1 MSVEGRSAAPGRR
14 AVVRWSWRMF
24 RREWR
29 QQLLVL
35 TLLTLAVAAAVTGA
49 SMATN
54 AASQGGGSFG
64 NATARV
70 HVDAEDPVRAEAVLD
85 QVRARFGE
93 VEVIGHEIVSLPGS
107 AEPLDIRAQ
116 APGGHFGGPTL
127 ALRHGRYPTAS
138 GEVALTGDAADR
150 LSTAVGDEVELGRR
164 TWKVVGEV
172 ENPDDLDD
180 EFALVAPG
188 SDFTPTSFVVL
199 ADLNARG
206 TADPDLPGATG
217 PGFGVEGAPSDDAA
231 VAALV
236 LVVVTLTMSL
246 VALIAAA
253 GFVVVAQRRQRQLG
267 LLAALGATERHLRL
281 VMLANG
287 LIVGAFAALVG
298 GALGV
303 AGWIAAA
310 PAVEGAAGHRLDRLG
325 LPWGLILESLLIAVL
340 ASSAA
345 AWWPAR
351 AIARVPV
358 MAALSRRPV
367 RPVAVHRSLIAAIVL
382 LGGGVAAISGSRPT
396 GDVRPLVLIGGV
408 LAVVIGVVLVSPTA
422 IRVLAVPAGR
432 LPFAPRLALRDLV
445 RYQARAAAALAAIT
459 LGLGVSV
466 GIIVIAKANEPRS
479 DEGNL
484 SSSQLLVHVAPLVSG
499 GGPQLERSP
508 IDLSRFDAAAARV
521 GAAVGDDDPLPL
533 DIARNPSP
541 AEVGAPQEAIV
552 AVVPIDH
559 GFRGGDHPFVATP
572 AVLASL
578 GVDPGEIDPS
588 SELLTSKDPHLVL
601 LDTSVRPDRDSTAN
615 TNANHTQVIDLP
627 AYSSAPH
634 SLITEHAMEAHGW
647 VATRFGWLLESDT
660 PFTAAQI
667 AAAEQA
673 AAQSGLAVEA
683 RSQED
688 GLAALRTGSAG
699 VGGLLALAIVAM
711 TMGLLR
717 GEAAQDLRTLTAT
730 GAAARTRRTLTATT
744 AGALALLGVVLS
756 TAGAYAAVVAGY
768 HTELDRLVPLP
779 TTHLLLLAVGL
790 PLAASAGGWLLA
802 GREPRTFSRQALD

>member
-1 MSVEGRSAAPGRR
+1 
-14 AVVRWSWRMF
+14 MF

-35 TLLTLAVAAAVTGA
+35 TLVTLVVGVAVAGA

-54 AASQGGGSFG
+54 AASRGDGGFG

-70 HVDAEDPVRAEAVLD
+70 HVDAEDPDRAEAVLD
-85 QVRARFGE
+85 QVRQRFGE

-116 APGGHFGGPTL
+116 EPGGRFGGPTL

-138 GEVALTGDAADR
+138 GELALTAEAADR
-150 LSTAVGDEVELGRR
+150 LSTAVGDEVEMARR
-164 TWKVVGEV
+164 TWNVVGEV
-172 ENPDDLDD
+172 ENPADLAD

-199 ADLNARG
+199 ADIDGRG
-206 TADPDLPGATG
+206 TADPNVPGATG
-217 PGFGVEGAPSDDAA
+217 PGFGIEGAPANDGA
-231 VAALV
+231 VAAFV

-287 LIVGAFAALVG
+287 VIVGTVAALVG

-310 PAVEGAAGHRLDRLG
+310 PAVERAAGQRLDRLG
-325 LPWGLILESLLIAVL
+325 LPWGLILESLLIAIL
-340 ASSAA
+340 ASAAA

-367 RPVAVHRSLIAAIVL
+367 RPVAVHRSLIAAVVL
-382 LGGGVAAISGSRPT
+382 LVGGVAAISASRPMD
-396 GDVRPLVLIGGV
+396 DVRPLMLIGGV
-408 LAVVIGVVLVSPTA
+408 VAVVIGVVLVSPTA

-466 GIIVIAKANEPRS
+466 GIIAIAKANEPRS

-484 SSSQLLVHVAPLVSG
+484 SSSQLLVRFAPLAQD
-499 GGPQLERSP
+499 GGPGRGLSP
-508 IDLSRFDAAAARV
+508 IDLSTFDDEAAQVATAV
-521 GAAVGDDDPLPL
+521 GADEPLAL
-533 DIARNPSP
+533 DVAKNPAP
-541 AEVGAPQEAIV
+541 ADVGAPQEPIV
-552 AVVPIDH
+552 AALPIDN
-559 GFRGGDHPFVATP
+559 GFRGGDPAIVATP

-578 GVDPGEIDPS
+578 GIDPGQIDAS
-588 SELLTSKDPHLVL
+588 AELLTSKNPHVVL
-601 LDTSVRPDRDSTAN
+601 LDTSVRPDSDPT
-615 TNANHTQVIDLP
+615 ANHTQVIDLP
-627 AYSSAPH
+627 VYTSAPH
-634 SLITEHAMEAHGW
+634 SLVTEHAMQVHGW
-647 VATRFGWLLESDT
+647 VAVRFGWLVESDT
-660 PFTAAQI
+660 PFTSSQI
-667 AAAEQA
+667 AAARQA
-673 AAQSGLAVEA
+673 AAQSGLTVEA

-688 GLAALRTGSAG
+688 GLAALRTVSAA

-730 GAAARTRRTLTATT
+730 GAGARTRRTLTATT

-768 HTELDRLVPLP
+768 HTELDRLLPMP
-779 TTHLLLLAVGL
+779 TTHLLLLAVGV